1 MIRDPTRWARL
12 ANVHVDP
19 SAATRAREQALAAWE
34 PLAAMMRPGRW
45 FRSARYLDGPW
56 PGAGPASVWGLSQP
70 LAAAVALVR
79 IGALDA
85 ATLGALAVVLEEYRM
100 GNGYGPFPGDGTHYY
115 DDNAWIGLDF
125 VGVHLATGDPAPLVD
140 ATRVLAFLREGEHPD
155 GGVHWVERRRS
166 PRNTC
171 STAPTAQLALWVHLL
186 TGDPEA
192 LAFAERC
199 RSFLVARLRRDD
211 HLHADNVDVDGTVD
225 PAIYSYNQGTP
236 VGMDVLFHRVT
247 GDPSFLADASA
258 AAGASLTHFAADDR
272 LWTGAPCFN
281 AIWLRNLATLD
292 AVTPL
297 PGFQPMVEAYA
308 ERLWEEGRDPGTGW
322 FTRGGI
328 GRYEKGGVLDQG
340 GVVQILAL
348 AAWPPGLVGD
358 LV

>member
-1 MIRDPTRWARL
+1 MHI
-12 ANVHVDP
+12 DP
-19 SAATRAREQALAAWE
+19 SAATLARERAVAAWE
-34 PLAAMMRPGRW
+34 PLATMIRPARW
-45 FRSARYLDGPW
+45 FRSARFVDGPW
-56 PGAGPASVWGLSQP
+56 AGAGTASVWGLSQP

-85 ATLGALAVVLEEYRM
+85 RTFDPLAGALEGYRV

-115 DDNAWIGLDF
+115 DDNAWIGLDL

-140 ATRVLAFLREGEHPD
+140 ATRVLAFLGEGEHPD
-155 GGVHWVERRRS
+155 GGVRWVARPRS

-171 STAPTAQLALWVHLL
+171 STAPAAQLALWVHLL

-192 LAFAERC
+192 LRFAERC
-199 RSFLVARLRRDD
+199 RTFLVGHLRRDD
-211 HLHADNVDVDGTVD
+211 HLYADNVDVDGVVD

-236 VGMDVLFHRVT
+236 VGMDVLFHRIT
-247 GDPSFLADASA
+247 GDASFLDDA
-258 AAGASLTHFAADDR
+258 AATARAALAHLGADDR
-272 LWTGAPCFN
+272 LWTGAPSFN
-281 AIWLRNLATLD
+281 AIWLRNLVALD
-292 AVTPL
+292 AVAPV
-297 PGFQPMVEAYA
+297 PGLQPVLETYA
-308 ERLWEEGRDPGTGW
+308 ARLWDEGRDPVTGW

-348 AAWPPGLVGD
+348 PAWPVELAAD